1 MRRGRRGQILVSAR
15 LAAAGEDMI
24 DAEDVGA
31 LALKGLA
38 RPVPT
43 WSVRGLI
50 SPGPATP
57 YVVLSRA

>member
-1 MRRGRRGQILVSAR
+1 
-15 LAAAGEDMI
+15 MI

-31 LALKGLA
+31 LALKGPA

-57 YVVLSRA
+57 ST

>member
-1 MRRGRRGQILVSAR
+1 
-15 LAAAGEDMI
+15 MI

-31 LALKGLA
+31 LALKGPA

-50 SPGPATP
+50 FAGAGHPLD
-57 YVVLSRA
+57 VVLSPA

>member
-1 MRRGRRGQILVSAR
+1 VK
-15 LAAAGEDMI
+15 DMI

-57 YVVLSRA
+57 ST